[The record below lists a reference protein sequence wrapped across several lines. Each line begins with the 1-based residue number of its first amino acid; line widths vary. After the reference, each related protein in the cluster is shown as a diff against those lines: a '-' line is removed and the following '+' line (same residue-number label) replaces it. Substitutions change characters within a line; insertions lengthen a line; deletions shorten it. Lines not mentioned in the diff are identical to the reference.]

1 MWPIRPGT
9 RAGSLAGGVEASLK
23 CLPKSIPRNS
33 GPSAGYL
40 VEHPG
45 VRPYNKTIPNSI
57 LRESNVTQSS
67 ETTVTI
73 YTHPDC
79 AYSSAAKMDYRH
91 RGVSFV
97 EIDVSKEKDKIDDL
111 LSLTGGE
118 RVTPVIVE
126 NGQAT
131 IGFKGGN

>member
-1 MWPIRPGT
+1 M
-9 RAGSLAGGVEASLK
+9 
-23 CLPKSIPRNS
+23 
-33 GPSAGYL
+33 
-40 VEHPG
+40 HM
-45 VRPYNKTIPNSI
+45 
-57 LRESNVTQSS
+57 ESNVNQASD
-67 ETTVTI
+67 TTVII

-79 AYSSAAKMDYRH
+79 AFSGAAKMDYRQ
-91 RGVSFV
+91 RGIAFV

-126 NGQAT
+126 GGQAT